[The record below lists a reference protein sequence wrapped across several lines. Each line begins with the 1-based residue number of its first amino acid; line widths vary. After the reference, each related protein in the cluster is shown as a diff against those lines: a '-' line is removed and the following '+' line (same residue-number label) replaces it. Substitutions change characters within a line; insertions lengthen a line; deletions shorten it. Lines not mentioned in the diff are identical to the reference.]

1 MITFQIELFADS
13 LLLLLHNNTP
23 ETKKLVTKLINIYE
37 TETKSTPYSENDYFS
52 LYIDLIS
59 VVKDKNL
66 TIKDQTEI
74 NNVLLK
80 LKTKPQVVKDPE
92 LYTNLKNIFTVK
104 EPLTEDQIKVY
115 IRRLTNMAL
124 WYDNIKQIKRMFGKL
139 VSNTTLR
146 DVDRQTS
153 ILNELN
159 TVCSEMVQENQST
172 LKQLDADKEE
182 HRVQFLDSEDK
193 ENILKALRVMKNTET
208 VNTFKM
214 GLQGLN
220 KAIGGGVRLGSSI
233 VINSL
238 PHAGKCCTNDTPIRV
253 PGGWKPIG
261 EMKVGDT
268 VTAWDGTPSKVIG
281 VFPQG
286 VKQVYRVT
294 FIDGRYLDTCAE
306 HLWTTYH
313 YSNSP
318 SYKNLGER
326 VRKYVPELMSTM
338 DIINRFSGSAHAQR
352 NTYVPLCISEKI
364 DDVDLPLDPYLLGV
378 LLGDG
383 YFSTCRRDEGVVE
396 VSTDLDIIKRIQLR
410 NPWIGDDGIRISE
423 EYPNAPW
430 CVKARF
436 IGTARTRIVENLKA
450 LGLMGRHAWEKFIP
464 EIYKNASNEQRL
476 EILRGLFDTDGN
488 IDRPVQTPRGISP
501 GTYSFCTTS
510 KQMADDFLLLLRSIG
525 AIAYYST
532 KHPFFTMMKDGVKIR
547 RNGRDAYVFR
557 IRYDHPEDL
566 FTLKR
571 KTNNIVPRI
580 NRGLRNKLLRIV
592 SVVPLPK
599 KEECTCIA
607 IDHPDKLYVAK
618 DYIVTHNSLVLLK
631 FLRWH
636 VTLNKPMES
645 IKNPTAI
652 LYSLENETPQ
662 NLVQLFE
669 EMYINKFHQLPPK
682 DLTDEQIAGFCYDE
696 FKQNGWRLI
705 IDRRLGAN
713 FGFAEL
719 VANFNEYVAAGYT
732 PMVVVI
738 DYMNMMRKGRNINEA
753 SDANHLLVRELYTNV
768 CNFLK
773 ANNCTL
779 VTAHQL
785 NRKAAEAARLNP
797 MGAVKRFS
805 VDMLSD
811 AIDPQREVDV
821 AIYIHKEFDAVGRPW
836 LTFKVDKVRYETID
850 NEDDK
855 YFAYLFDGPKG
866 ILDDVNGECKAVKNI
881 NAAPVPDEEIERRDS
896 IESNGTVNLFSN

>member
-159 TVCSEMVQENQST
+159 TVCSEMVQENQTT
-172 LKQLDADKEE
+172 LKKLDAEE
-182 HRVQFLDSEDK
+182 EDQRVQYLDSSNKD
-193 ENILKALRVMKNTET
+193 NILKALKVVKNTET

-214 GLQGLN
+214 GLQGIN
-220 KAIGGGVRLGSSI
+220 KALGGGVRLGTSI
-233 VINSL
+233 VINALS
-238 PHAGKCCTNDTPIRV
+238 H
-253 PGGWKPIG
+253 
-261 EMKVGDT
+261 
-268 VTAWDGTPSKVIG
+268 
-281 VFPQG
+281 
-286 VKQVYRVT
+286 
-294 FIDGRYLDTCAE
+294 
-306 HLWTTYH
+306 H
-313 YSNSP
+313 Y
-318 SYKNLGER
+318 K
-326 VRKYVPELMSTM
+326 
-338 DIINRFSGSAHAQR
+338 SG
-352 NTYVPLCISEKI
+352 L
-364 DDVDLPLDPYLLGV
+364 
-378 LLGDG
+378 
-383 YFSTCRRDEGVVE
+383 
-396 VSTDLDIIKRIQLR
+396 
-410 NPWIGDDGIRISE
+410 
-423 EYPNAPW
+423 
-430 CVKARF
+430 
-436 IGTARTRIVENLKA
+436 
-450 LGLMGRHAWEKFIP
+450 
-464 EIYKNASNEQRL
+464 
-476 EILRGLFDTDGN
+476 
-488 IDRPVQTPRGISP
+488 
-501 GTYSFCTTS
+501 
-510 KQMADDFLLLLRSIG
+510 
-525 AIAYYST
+525 
-532 KHPFFTMMKDGVKIR
+532 
-547 RNGRDAYVFR
+547 
-557 IRYDHPEDL
+557 
-566 FTLKR
+566 
-571 KTNNIVPRI
+571 
-580 NRGLRNKLLRIV
+580 
-592 SVVPLPK
+592 
-599 KEECTCIA
+599 
-607 IDHPDKLYVAK
+607 
-618 DYIVTHNSLVLLK
+618 LLK

-645 IKNPTAI
+645 FKNPVAI

-662 NLVQLFE
+662 NLMQLFE
-669 EMYINKFHQLPPK
+669 EMYINKYKQLPPK
-682 DLTDEQIAGFCYDE
+682 DLSDEQIAGFCYDE
-696 FKQNGWRLI
+696 FKQNGWKLI

-719 VANFNEYVAAGYT
+719 VANFNEYVAAGFT
-732 PMVVVI
+732 PLVVVI
-738 DYMNMMRKGRNINEA
+738 DYMNMMRKGRNINET

-773 ANNCTL
+773 ANHCTL

-797 MGAVKRFS
+797 MGAVKRFGI
-805 VDMLSD
+805 DMLSD
-811 AIDPQREVDV
+811 ATDPQREVDV
-821 AIYIHKEFDAVGRPW
+821 AIYMYKEFDAVGRPW
-836 LTFKVDKVRYETID
+836 LTFKVDKVRYQTIE
-850 NEDDK
+850 NEDDQ
-855 YFAYLFDGPKG
+855 YFAYLFDGPIG

-896 IESNGTVNLFSN
+896 VESNGTVNLFSN